1 MADYAMLTLT
11 RMALDPGVVHNAVD
25 LAAQTGLP
33 PPTTS
38 KVLARL
44 GRYGLLESTRG
55 NKGGYRLARTAAEIS
70 VEDIVAAIDG
80 PVALT
85 LCQEHTAGPCE
96 FEQNCASR
104 PNLARVNQAVRRALS
119 EVRLADL
126 MPAPFLPFG
135 VEGGPRPAA
144 RQP

>member
-1 MADYAMLTLT
+1 MLVLTYMARDAGT
-11 RMALDPGVVHNAVD
+11 VHNAVD
-25 LAAQTGLP
+25 LAAATGLP
-33 PPTTS
+33 APPAS

-44 GRYGLLESTRG
+44 GRYGLLDSTRG

-96 FEQNCASR
+96 FEATCGTR
-104 PNLARVNQAVRRALS
+104 PNLARVNLAVRRALS
-119 EVRLADL
+119 EVRLTDL
-126 MPAPFLPFG
+126 LPPPVFAAGFGSAP
-135 VEGGPRPAA
+135 RSAA

>member
-1 MADYAMLTLT
+1 MADYAMLVLT
-11 RMALDPGVVHNAVD
+11 RMAKQPGAVHNAID
-25 LAAQTGLP
+25 LAAATGLP
-33 PPTTS
+33 APTAS

-44 GRYGLLESTRG
+44 GRYGLLESSRG

-96 FEQNCASR
+96 FERNCASR
-104 PNLARVNQAVRRALS
+104 SNLARVNQAVRQALS
-119 EVRLADL
+119 EVRLTDL
-126 MPAPFLPFG
+126 MPAPVFSFG
-135 VEGGPRPAA
+135 IEDGPAA
-144 RQP
+144 RRP